1 MSRIKSNPDAEIG
14 VLGTLIADGNPQSL
28 AVQKSM
34 LNLHEDLFY
43 KPAYKELYNLI
54 KKSFEAEQYFDAVT
68 LLGMDLSPS
77 ANKTLSFAI
86 MGHYFSETL
95 LDIHIEELNILNDMR
110 QKLQILQLGMR
121 NCLDDPILASANE
134 VLVKSICEASE
145 TGITRQQ
152 RGMSFQ
158 DIYKS
163 FLENKYTSQSEVKC
177 GIRQFETIKNSGL
190 ITIAGG
196 SGVGKTY
203 FSIYVMDQ
211 IARYHPDK
219 QILFY
224 SLEMKCNEIWERY
237 LTIRQDQP
245 IDAIISRNIP
255 LPDGKVF
262 DQPRI
267 DIEFIE
273 TISRLE
279 SMKKPISVIVVDYLS
294 LVTSKKKFEREDLR
308 LSDITQ
314 RLAALAMKLNCIVI
328 GLSQI
333 NRDSSKR
340 TKDDRCPYPADV
352 ADSVGSVRSS
362 SLWIGIDRPE
372 IYDNSPI
379 NQNLFI
385 AKCRKSR
392 YGSNFEAWFDFN
404 GGRFKERG
412 KPFDTKKHSVLDDF
426 NGDFE

>member
-1 MSRIKSNPDAEIG
+1 M
-14 VLGTLIADGNPQSL
+14 LIL
-28 AVQKSM
+28 K
-34 LNLHEDLFY
+34 EDLFY
-43 KPAYKELYNLI
+43 KPAFKQLYNLI
-54 KKSFEAEQYFDAVT
+54 KKLYEAEQCFDAVT
-68 LLGMDLSPS
+68 LLGMAMDEDIQ
-77 ANKTLSFAI
+77 KTVDYAI
-86 MGHYFSETL
+86 VGNFFSGNL
-95 LDIHIEELNILNDMR
+95 LDHHIEELHIFCNMR
-110 QKLQILQLGMR
+110 QKLHILQLGQK
-121 NCLDDPILASANE
+121 NCLADPVLATSNE
-134 VLVKSICEASE
+134 VLSKAIYEASE
-145 TGITRQQ
+145 VGISKQAL
-152 RGMSFQ
+152 GMSFAE
-158 DIYKS
+158 IYQA
-163 FLENKYTSQSEVKC
+163 FLENQYTSQSEVMC
-177 GIRQFETIKNSGL
+177 GIRQFETVKNSGL

-211 IARYHPDK
+211 IARYQTEK

-237 LTIRQDQP
+237 LTIRHDKP
-245 IDAIISRNIP
+245 IDLITDRTTP

-308 LSDITQ
+308 ISDITQ
-314 RLAALAMKLNCIVI
+314 RLAALAMDLNCIVI
-328 GLSQI
+328 CLSQI

-372 IYDNSPI
+372 IYDSAPI
-379 NQNLFI
+379 NKNLFI

-392 YGSNFEAWFDFN
+392 YGNQFEAWFDFN
-404 GGRFKERG
+404 EGRFKERG
-412 KPFDTKKHSVLDDF
+412 KPFDNTKSYGGFDDLM
-426 NGDFE
+426 GDFEE